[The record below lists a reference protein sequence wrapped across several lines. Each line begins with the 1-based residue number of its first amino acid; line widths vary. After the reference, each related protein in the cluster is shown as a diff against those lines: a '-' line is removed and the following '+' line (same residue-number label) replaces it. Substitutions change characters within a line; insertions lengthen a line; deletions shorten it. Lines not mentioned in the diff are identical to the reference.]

1 MLNVFT
7 NRKDNIL
14 NYITGDF
21 SKKFINNKNYLFLN
35 QINLSKK
42 KEINQKIKNLEL
54 IIIKKKKKNIFQI
67 FYFIQDIYRYRV
79 FKKNFI
85 LVYKFK
91 NYISANNFLPDWPAN
106 YQKLNA
112 FSCCYIWIK
121 NASKVIFF
129 YNRIEMIIL
138 ERT

>member
-54 IIIKKKKKNIFQI
+54 IIIKKKKKIF
-67 FYFIQDIYRYRV
+67 
-79 FKKNFI
+79 FKFFI
-85 LVYKFK
+85 LFR
-91 NYISANNFLPDWPAN
+91 IFT
-106 YQKLNA
+106 
-112 FSCCYIWIK
+112 
-121 NASKVIFF
+121 VIG
-129 YNRIEMIIL
+129 YLKKIL
-138 ERT
+138 F